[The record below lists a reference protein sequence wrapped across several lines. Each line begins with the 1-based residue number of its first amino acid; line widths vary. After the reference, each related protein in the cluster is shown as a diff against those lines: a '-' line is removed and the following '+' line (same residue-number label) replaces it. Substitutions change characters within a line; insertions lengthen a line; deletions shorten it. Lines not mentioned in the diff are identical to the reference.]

1 MTTPDSEWIYCE
13 YRYPRLSGK
22 YLVAV
27 RLAEKNANYILI
39 NEYDEK
45 QKAFSF
51 DLTMKERS
59 LPDRVYAWQYIE
71 PAPIYPDALRS
82 KENQPKQT
90 GK

>member
-1 MTTPDSEWIYCE
+1 MTTPDSEWIYCH
-13 YRYPRLSGK
+13 YRYPRIKGK

-51 DLTMKERS
+51 DLTMKEKG

-71 PAPIYPDALRS
+71 PAPIHPDALKA